1 MSLSRRGFL
10 TALAS
15 APVAATLPPPW
26 LGPMSSAKAQQ
37 AAAFAATSFAEL
49 HHPDFESFALRTGE
63 AVRPALPRA
72 SVDVLGPL
80 DEPAALETP
89 LPSEPDMTL
98 IDFLNSVNGQPWTED
113 RHCLAFAEEVQ
124 RRFFGRALPLP
135 ALPRSPG
142 ERHVAIHTDPAR
154 ARWVPVDGPAHGAIV
169 LMSPRPENRIDC
181 HIGVCLLVPEPVVAH
196 TDRPQGVC
204 VDDLMTLR
212 ARGWHPTFWMP
223 A

>member
-15 APVAATLPPPW
+15 API
-26 LGPMSSAKAQQ
+26 
-37 AAAFAATSFAEL
+37 AAAVPPAPMKARPVL
-49 HHPDFESFALRTGE
+49 Q
-63 AVRPALPRA
+63 AVGLASSVQEFVIPGPARVEQVAVNGLTVWREPAVVADVGASPALPG
-72 SVDVLGPL
+72 LPP
-80 DEPAALETP
+80 EP
-89 LPSEPDMTL
+89 EPIDMNL
-98 IDFLNSVNGQPWTED
+98 IDFLNSVNGQAWTED

-154 ARWVPVDGPAHGAIV
+154 TQWTEVDGPAHGAIV
-169 LMSPRPENRIDC
+169 LMSPRAEDRIDC